1 MEFMR
6 KKTLKTCIFLVNI
19 ELGSAPKKM
28 LIFLNIISNGEGGR
42 EVAVSL
48 ENVCVMVFKKH
59 FFQKEKRREGE
70 GGKGEGEEGDV
81 SLYKCV

>member
-1 MEFMR
+1 MR
-6 KKTLKTCIFLVNI
+6 KKNFKNMHFSVQHLVGERAEKNAHFFTIF
-19 ELGSAPKKM
+19 
-28 LIFLNIISNGEGGR
+28 SNGEGGI

-48 ENVCVMVFKKH
+48 EKVCVTVFKKH

>member
-1 MEFMR
+1 MHFSGQYWVGERAEKNAHF
-6 KKTLKTCIFLVNI
+6 F
-19 ELGSAPKKM
+19 
-28 LIFLNIISNGEGGR
+28 NIISNGEGGR

-70 GGKGEGEEGDV
+70 GGKGEGEEGGRV
-81 SLYKCV
+81 SL